1 MSKLSP
7 FKKHQTRPSL
17 KSLTAM
23 LLICFG
29 FQSFNASAF
38 TISFNNL
45 DFGLTPD
52 FSDVQ
57 IFSFEII
64 VDEPLQIGVYS
75 NPTLT
80 SVNYN
85 IFGTLVPGTPSNFPA
100 FDLQRSIGGSEF
112 YTQGS
117 SLNFEIAA
125 DADLSDGVQASD
137 LAGANKIFEFNGRE
151 IDNRRFHPALFELFS
166 DGTGVLQNSNNIHT
180 VDPEIIVDFGE
191 EYITNLSFNPAD
203 LTLSTSTV
211 VPLPASLPLFFI
223 AIGGL
228 GVYSRVKTSA

>member
-1 MSKLSP
+1 MSKLTP
-7 FKKHQTRPSL
+7 FKKRQNLFRI
-17 KSLTAM
+17 KSLAAM

-45 DFGLTPD
+45 DFGLTTQ
-52 FSDVQ
+52 FSDVKT
-57 IFSFEII
+57 FSFEII
-64 VDEPLQIGVYS
+64 IDEPLQIGVYS

-85 IFGTLVPGTPSNFPA
+85 VFGTLVPGTPSGFPA
-100 FDLQRSIGGSEF
+100 FDLRRSIGGSEF

-137 LAGANKIFEFNGRE
+137 LAGAGKIFEFNGRE
-151 IDNRRFHPALFELFS
+151 IDNRRYHPALFELFS
-166 DGTGVLQNSNNIHT
+166 DGTGKLQNSNNIHT
-180 VDPEIIVDFGE
+180 IDPEIIVDFGE
-191 EYITNLSFNPAD
+191 EYITDLSFNPAN

-223 AIGGL
+223 AIAGL
-228 GVYSRVKTSA
+228 GAYSRVKKCA